1 MAESEKK
8 GFTLYLDSGEKKEI
22 EDYFLEHKIK
32 NYSQGYKH
40 LISLGFEQFKK
51 KGGKISG

>member
-1 MAESEKK
+1 MAEPEKK
-8 GFTLYLDSGEKKEI
+8 GFTLYLDAKEKEEI
-22 EDYFLEHKIK
+22 EDYFLAHKIK

-40 LISLGFEQFKK
+40 LITLGFEQFKK

>member
-1 MAESEKK
+1 MAESKKK

>member
-1 MAESEKK
+1 MAEKK
-8 GFTLYLDSGEKKEI
+8 RVAFTLTLDEDNKSEI

-40 LISLGFEQFKK
+40 LVNLGFEEFKK
-51 KGGKISG
+51 RGGKIDG